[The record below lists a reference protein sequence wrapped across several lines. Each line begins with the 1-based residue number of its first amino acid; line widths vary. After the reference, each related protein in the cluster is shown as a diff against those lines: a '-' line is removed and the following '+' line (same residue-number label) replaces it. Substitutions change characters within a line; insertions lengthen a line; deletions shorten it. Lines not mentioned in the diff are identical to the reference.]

1 MSSNSVV
8 AAPWRALLPVYVAC
22 LAFGVQVGASLPLV
36 PLALERRGVDNFTIG
51 LVSAAWGIGMI
62 STAHRIPAAAARI
75 GATPLICLSLLMTAA
90 IAVAFAYTE
99 STPLWFVLSLLSGVS
114 GGVPWVVSEI
124 WINLVV
130 DEGRRGRAVAV
141 YSTLVALGLAGGP
154 VILQVVGVYGPRPFL
169 ATAVLT
175 LLIAV
180 PLLPSWR
187 TAPVVEESA
196 AGGFLRTA
204 MLAPVAM
211 LAAFACGLG
220 EQAAFSF
227 LPVYGVAAG
236 VPPQTGALWLS
247 AFVIGNLV
255 LQWPIGWAADHL
267 DRRKVLAACAL
278 FSATMTM
285 LLPTIDPHGPG
296 ILALLLFWGG
306 ISFGIYTVGLA
317 LLGQRFTGG
326 DIAAANA
333 AFTIFYT
340 IGGLVGR
347 PISGA
352 AMDAAGDKGFGPSI
366 AVFYLVAGIGALLA
380 LRKRG

>member
-8 AAPWRALLPVYVAC
+8 VAPWRALLPVYVAC

-62 STAHRIPAAAARI
+62 STAHRIPTIAARM
-75 GATPLICLSLLMTAA
+75 GATPLICLSLLVTAA

-99 STPLWFVLSLLSGVS
+99 GTLLWFAFSLLSGVS

-130 DEGRRGRAVAV
+130 DEGRRGRAVAI
-141 YSTLVALGLAGGP
+141 YSTLVALGLAVGP
-154 VILQVVGVYGPRPFL
+154 MILQVVGVYGPRPFL
-169 ATAVLT
+169 ATAALT

-187 TAPVVEESA
+187 TAPLIEKSA
-196 AGGFLRTA
+196 GGGFLRTSR
-204 MLAPVAM
+204 LAPVAM

-227 LPVYGVAAG
+227 LPVYAVTAG
-236 VPPQTGALWLS
+236 IPAETGALWLS

-255 LQWPIGWAADHL
+255 LQWPIGWAADHC

-278 FSATMTM
+278 FSATVTA
-285 LLPTIDPHGPG
+285 LLPMIDLQGSG

-317 LLGQRFTGG
+317 LLGQRFSGG

-340 IGGLVGR
+340 VGGLVGR
-347 PISGA
+347 PIIGA
-352 AMDAAGDKGFGPSI
+352 AMDMAGDPGFGPSI
-366 AVFYLVAGIGALLA
+366 AVFYLAAGAGALLA
-380 LRKRG
+380 LGRRG